1 MRQLIALALGLLT
14 LAAGLACA
22 EPAWAPTLRPPPTA
36 PPAALL
42 TPPTILPPPTF
53 RPAPLPPAATAPPPP
68 TPSPV
73 LSPPPEMPTPPAIAP
88 TPTPPPLPTATV
100 PPPARPT
107 PRTVAPTPAPPS
119 ATIPPPAGYAALPN
133 TAHLAQQNPAAA
145 QSIQAL
151 PWVADGIAAAERDA
165 AAALVNIAIGQD
177 DLLNDLLAKPWVR
190 DGGDFKELGAALAG
204 LNTLSVWAPADAR
217 RIAAMPFLDSLEPAD
232 AAALT
237 VLSQLVSGDRPA
249 FGEVMSHPTLQAGI
263 GDESAKIVAVLAGV
277 NWTNPDLTP
286 TLLNFAQT
294 TLEERTVALP
304 RAGPIT
310 LAIIRTEP
318 GAAGSMDLLEQAVR
332 FAEDYMGETFPR
344 RYVAVLFG
352 PATPAPFA
360 GANFGTHIAIRPEY
374 DRADTGSRARTA
386 GRVIA
391 HEVAHYYWDVKV
403 AWLDEGAAE
412 FMAAAF
418 EEQRAGDSLMPNHYP
433 CGRVK
438 NLRDLAAMDYKMGA
452 PGYQCNY
459 ALGERLFLD
468 LRQALGPEDFRQGFR
483 QLYRDIHAIDREP
496 GIAEVRAAFQGD
508 AAAPTGQMQT
518 AIVDLVIARWYD
530 GDKPYPQRHRD
541 TRPVANQLP
550 AVNGQVDRAYLS
562 LTPDGPATHRF
573 PAAAANG
580 WGWLTVHYSYNFS
593 GDPQPLELEVVEY
606 YADGFAYR
614 RVKDT
619 VLLSGDGYGGARRYS
634 VGQRPGREWTPG
646 RYWIYVYHQGIKVA
660 EVAYE
665 VTE

>member
-1 MRQLIALALGLLT
+1 M
-14 LAAGLACA
+14 
-22 EPAWAPTLRPPPTA
+22 
-36 PPAALL
+36 
-42 TPPTILPPPTF
+42 
-53 RPAPLPPAATAPPPP
+53 
-68 TPSPV
+68 
-73 LSPPPEMPTPPAIAP
+73 
-88 TPTPPPLPTATV
+88 
-100 PPPARPT
+100 
-107 PRTVAPTPAPPS
+107 
-119 ATIPPPAGYAALPN
+119 PPPAGYAALPN
-133 TAHLAQQNPAAA
+133 TAALAQHNPAAA
-145 QSIQAL
+145 QAIQAL
-151 PWVADGIAAAERDA
+151 PWIADGVAAAERDA
-165 AAALVNIAIGQD
+165 AAALVNIGIGQE
-177 DLLNDLLAKPWVR
+177 DLLIDLLAKPWIR

-204 LNTLSVWAPADAR
+204 LNTLSVWAPASAR
-217 RIAAMPFLDSLEPAD
+217 RIAAMPFLDRLEPSD

-237 VLSQLVSGDRPA
+237 ALSQLVSGDPPA

-263 GDESAKIVAVLAGV
+263 SDEAAKIVAVLAGV

-286 TLLNFAQT
+286 TLLNFTQT
-294 TLEERTVALP
+294 TLEERTVDLP

-310 LAIIRTEP
+310 LAIIRPEP

-344 RYVAVLFG
+344 RYVVVLFG
-352 PATPAPFA
+352 PATPASFA

-374 DRADTGSRARTA
+374 DRPDTGSRARTA
-386 GRVIA
+386 GRVLA
-391 HEVAHYYWDVKV
+391 HEVAHYYWDVKI

-418 EEQRAGDSLMPNHYP
+418 EQQRAGDSLMPNHYP
-433 CGRVK
+433 CGRVN
-438 NLRDLAAMDYKMGA
+438 NLRALAAMNYQRGA

-468 LRQALGPEDFRQGFR
+468 LRQALGAADFRQGFR
-483 QLYRDIHAIDREP
+483 QLYRDIHAIDQKP

-508 AAAPTGQMQT
+508 AATPTGQMQT
-518 AIVDLVIARWYD
+518 DLVDLVIARWYA

-550 AVNGQVDRAYLS
+550 AVNGQIDRAYLS

-573 PAAAANG
+573 PAAAADG

-593 GDPQPLELEVVEY
+593 GDPQPLELEIVEY

-619 VLLSGDGYGGARRYS
+619 VLLTGDGYGGARRYS